1 MRRLFA
7 HVMLACAGVVAAL
20 VLVEIALRLAWPGG
34 IGFQVQWGMPDD
46 AVESRAHNDFR
57 DATGTYTY
65 DDDGFR
71 AGSGLPYERSI
82 LFIGDSFTEGRGVS
96 DDETFARAAERA
108 LRRDGVMARSL
119 NAGHRGFGPAQELK
133 VMKRMLGRFRINAV
147 VVQSFPMN
155 DLSDNI
161 AHGGFGV
168 LHGALVE
175 FDPPRAPLR
184 ARVVGA
190 IAGSFVEKLYV
201 VRVVANAINSGNAV
215 PYDSTDAFEL
225 ESALLTE
232 IIATVRARRIPI
244 VVLLVP
250 TQLVQDV
257 RRGLESDGSP
267 AHRGEVQRFESVRRF
282 VMGLDVPWIDAGDLI
297 PDLAADAARVDGAH
311 FSKEGNAAVGEAI
324 ARELEPLLRSSPL
337 RPR

>member
-1 MRRLFA
+1 MRRPLVN
-7 HVMLACAGVVAAL
+7 VMLACAGVVCAL

-34 IGFQVQWGMPDD
+34 IGLQVQWGMPDD
-46 AVESRAHNDFR
+46 AVESRAHQDFR

-96 DDETFARAAERA
+96 DDQTFARAAERA

-133 VMKRMLGRFRINAV
+133 GMKRMLGRFRIDAV

-155 DLSDNI
+155 DFSDNI
-161 AHGGFGV
+161 AYGGFGV
-168 LHGALVE
+168 VHGALVE
-175 FDPPRAPLR
+175 FDPPRVPLR

-190 IAGSFVEKLYV
+190 VAGSFLQSSYV
-201 VRVVANAINSGNAV
+201 VRVVANAVGARNGAV
-215 PYDSTDAFEL
+215 PYDSPDAFAL

-232 IIATVRARRIPI
+232 IVATARAHQIPI
-244 VVLLVP
+244 VLLLIP
-250 TQLVQDV
+250 TRLVQNV
-257 RRGLESDGSP
+257 HRGVEAAGS
-267 AHRGEVQRFESVRRF
+267 AVQRGEVQRFESIRTF
-282 VMGLDVPWIDAGDLI
+282 AMGLGVPWIDAGDLI
-297 PDLAADAARVDGAH
+297 PDLGADAARVDGAH
-311 FSKEGNAAVGEAI
+311 FSQEGNTVVGEAI
-324 ARELEPLLRSSPL
+324 ARQLEPLLR
-337 RPR
+337 

>member
-1 MRRLFA
+1 
-7 HVMLACAGVVAAL
+7 MLACAGVVFAL
-20 VLVEIALRLAWPGG
+20 ALVEIALRLAWPGG

-46 AVESRAHNDFR
+46 AVESRAHQDFR

-71 AGSGLPYERSI
+71 AGSGLPYERSV

-96 DDETFARAAERA
+96 DDETFARAAEWA
-108 LRRDGVMARSL
+108 LRGDGVMARSL

-133 VMKRMLGRFRINAV
+133 VMRRMLARFRIDAV

-155 DLSDNI
+155 DFSDNI

-168 LHGALVE
+168 RHGALVE

-190 IAGSFVEKLYV
+190 IAGSFAQRFYV
-201 VRVVANAINSGNAV
+201 VRVIANAINAQDGAV
-215 PYDSTDAFEL
+215 PYDSPDAFEL

-232 IIATVRARRIPI
+232 IITTVRARGIPV

-250 TQLVQDV
+250 TRLVQEV
-257 RRGLESDGSP
+257 RRGREADGSP
-267 AHRGEVQRFESVRRF
+267 AHRGEVQRFESVRRLLI
-282 VMGLDVPWIDAGDLI
+282 GLDVPWIDAGDLI

-311 FSKEGNAAVGEAI
+311 FSKEGNAAVGGAI
-324 ARELEPLLRSSPL
+324 ARRLEPLLR
-337 RPR
+337 